1 MRNKEYEFVIGATTV
16 IVEAEQE
23 GSCRY
28 MVRLSI
34 PGRMARVRIGYLTGA
49 QHVWLAEFFG
59 MRPPQACTSA
69 KDACRVLAEA
79 AAEQNG
85 ISRYFVDPACS
96 A

>member
-1 MRNKEYEFVIGATTV
+1 MRNNNFEFAIGATTV

-23 GSCRY
+23 GNCRY
-28 MVRLSI
+28 MVRMLI
-34 PGRMARVRIGYLTGA
+34 PGRMGRVRIGYLTGA

-59 MRPPQACTSA
+59 KRPPQACTSA

-85 ISRYFVDPACS
+85 ISRHFVGPACS